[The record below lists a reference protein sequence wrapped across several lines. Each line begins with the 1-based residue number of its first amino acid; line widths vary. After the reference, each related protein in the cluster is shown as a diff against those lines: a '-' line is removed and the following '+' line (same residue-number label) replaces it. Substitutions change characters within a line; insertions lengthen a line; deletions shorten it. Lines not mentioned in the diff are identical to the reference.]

1 MHRFLGIATALFI
14 VGLTATASFAQV
26 KEPLIGL
33 DDQIEAA
40 RKLMQTE
47 RRLVHATELALTPE
61 ESRAFWPIYNEYAA
75 EIKAVGNRRVKLIT
89 DYADNFD
96 NITDEFANNSL
107 KEAFDIDAELLKV
120 KKRYV
125 SRFKRVLPVV
135 KVVRF
140 YQVESKLDAVIDF
153 QLATQIPLMQTA
165 GQVAD

>member
-1 MHRFLGIATALFI
+1 MHRCLGIGTALLI
-14 VGLTATASFAQV
+14 LGLAATASFAQI
-26 KEPLIGL
+26 KDPLIGL

-61 ESRAFWPIYNEYAA
+61 ESKAFWPIYNEYAA
-75 EIKAVGNRRVKLIT
+75 EIKAVGDRRVKLIT

-96 NITDEFANNSL
+96 DITDEFANHSL

-120 KKRYV
+120 QKKYV

-140 YQVESKLDAVIDF
+140 YQVENKLNAVIDF
-153 QLATQIPLMQTA
+153 QLASQIPLMRAA